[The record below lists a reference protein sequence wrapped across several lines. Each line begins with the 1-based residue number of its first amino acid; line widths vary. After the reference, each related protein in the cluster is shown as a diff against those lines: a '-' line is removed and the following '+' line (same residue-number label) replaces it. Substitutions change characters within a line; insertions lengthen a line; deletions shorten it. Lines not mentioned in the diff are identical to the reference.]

1 MNPTP
6 RTTLQIVI
14 NALFVMSYLS
24 AFGFFVFTMAHGF
37 INQSA
42 DYVPAL
48 AVMMAVMKSFGI
60 INKRLSNQSEYKM
73 SV

>member
-1 MNPTP
+1 MNPAP

-14 NALFVMSYLS
+14 NALFVLSYLS
-24 AFGFFVFTMAHGF
+24 AFGFFAFTMAHGF

-48 AVMMAVMKSFGI
+48 AVMMAIMKTLGI
-60 INKRLSNQSEYKM
+60 INKKLSNHSEQKM
-73 SV
+73 SA